1 MFFFQAEKSGNITHF
16 KPSPVSINYDVSDN
30 YWFGGKDACS
40 GDSGSPLWT
49 NIRGHAVLVGLGT
62 YIHKYNIVKTWSE
75 NKTSCVQKVSRGLG
89 CARWNQPG
97 LYTRIKEYLNWIRN
111 TTMDY
116 DV

>member
-30 YWFGGKDACS
+30 YWFGGKDACA

-62 YIHKYNIVKTWSE
+62 YIHKYNIVKT
-75 NKTSCVQKVSRGLG
+75 KVLDTEVNRSFDPARLSRHGIAPIQLET
-89 CARWNQPG
+89 N
-97 LYTRIKEYLNWIRN
+97 LKIVIKFFYPQ
-111 TTMDY
+111 TY
-116 DV
+116 G